1 MKFERQIAI
10 ILTCGVLAL
19 APVGASAFDL
29 EDALQELQDQ
39 RAEGAKPDHRATQN
53 SGGKSLSEAVEQVRR
68 QTKGQILSAETR
80 VSGNREVHHIK
91 VLTKDGKVKTHKVQG
106 RKRGG

>member
-1 MKFERQIAI
+1 M
-10 ILTCGVLAL
+10 LVL
-19 APVGASAFDL
+19 APVGANAFDL
-29 EDALQELQDQ
+29 EDTLRDLQDQ
-39 RAEGAKPDHRATQN
+39 YSEGARSDNRATQ
-53 SGGKSLSEAVEQVRR
+53 SGGGKSLSEAVAQVRR

-91 VLTKDGKVKTHKVQG
+91 VLTKDGKVKTHKVPG